1 MCEANSPSGRTSKT
15 WTGEIHNEP
24 FLRENKFLCKHKHI
38 FKRRQFHKTFST
50 SRAKRF
56 KRKILLQF
64 CLIRWLL
71 LWLLRVI
78 EADSCRSFTLW
89 IWKRFVKSK
98 HTYCCLYQYKCCTV
112 TRVHMY
118 LSLTVKMRSKLAW
131 LLLFLIHLHIFSKL
145 QQCSICWAR
154 PWVYHTV

>member
-1 MCEANSPSGRTSKT
+1 MCEANSPSSRTSKT
-15 WTGEIHNEP
+15 WSGQIHNEP
-24 FLRENKFLCKHKHI
+24 FLRENKFLCKQKHI

-64 CLIRWLL
+64 CHICWLL

-89 IWKRFVKSK
+89 IWKRCVKSK
-98 HTYCCLYQYKCCTV
+98 HTYCYLYQYKCCTV
-112 TRVHMY
+112 TVTRVHMY
-118 LSLTVKMRSKLAW
+118 LSHTVKMRSKLAW
-131 LLLFLIHLHIFSKL
+131 LLFFLNSFAYFFKAAAMQYLLS
-145 QQCSICWAR
+145 
-154 PWVYHTV
+154 

>member
-1 MCEANSPSGRTSKT
+1 MCEANSPSSRTSKT

-24 FLRENKFLCKHKHI
+24 FLRENKFLCKQKHV
-38 FKRRQFHKTFST
+38 FKKRQFHKTFST

-78 EADSCRSFTLW
+78 EACRSFTLW
-89 IWKRFVKSK
+89 IWKRCVKSK
-98 HTYCCLYQYKCCTV
+98 HTYCYLYQYKRCTVTV

-118 LSLTVKMRSKLAW
+118 LSHTVKMRSKLAW
-131 LLLFLIHLHIFSKL
+131 LLFFFNSFAHFLKAAAVQYLLS
-145 QQCSICWAR
+145 
-154 PWVYHTV
+154 

>member
-1 MCEANSPSGRTSKT
+1 MCEANSPSSRTSKT

-24 FLRENKFLCKHKHI
+24 FLRENKFLCKHKHV
-38 FKRRQFHKTFST
+38 FKKRQFHKTFST

-78 EADSCRSFTLW
+78 EACRSFTLW
-89 IWKRFVKSK
+89 IWKRCVKSK
-98 HTYCCLYQYKCCTV
+98 HTYCYLYQYKRCTVTV

-131 LLLFLIHLHIFSKL
+131 LLLFFNSFAHFLKATAVQYLLS
-145 QQCSICWAR
+145 
-154 PWVYHTV
+154 

>member
-1 MCEANSPSGRTSKT
+1 MCEANSPSSRTSKT

-24 FLRENKFLCKHKHI
+24 FLRENKFLCKQKHV
-38 FKRRQFHKTFST
+38 FKKRQFHKTFST

-78 EADSCRSFTLW
+78 EACRSFTLW
-89 IWKRFVKSK
+89 IWKRCVKSK
-98 HTYCCLYQYKCCTV
+98 HTYCYLYQYKRCTV

-131 LLLFLIHLHIFSKL
+131 LLLFFNSFAHFLKAAAVQYLLS
-145 QQCSICWAR
+145 
-154 PWVYHTV
+154 